1 MFDLR
6 DKNDDRKASDKEEY
20 RRFKMK
26 ERNVNQKKIAKTI
39 GENFATFALLAIMAL
54 MVGFI
59 WTEARIFTNW
69 TKFIGDAVVTVT
81 LYILADVCS
90 ASIGVQ
96 GGKMDDDYIKCHTEY
111 LALRDKVRQAGIS
124 KMDMFCD
131 WQIDVEY
138 EYYIRRRC
146 KDLKIDYKEYMENY
160 RGKTLEEL
168 KELFPLESVKE
179 EKFKGK
185 IFGGIRNA
193 KTSSKAAKIFS
204 LNQVDHIDLTPD
216 ILMTDGSVKNRRGGV
231 GIGAEDYVKKHTVG
245 AKHIIITAVF
255 AIVAAIPVFSLVEE
269 FSLAMVIYTVFK
281 IALMLY
287 RMYVGFSRGSKG
299 YNTVEPKHLQ
309 DKIKY
314 LYLYL
319 EFLDKK
325 IYKELEDRYTV
336 VGDDDDQAG
345 WKAQVDEGGAGGYT

>member
-1 MFDLR
+1 MFSINDKKEKDAFKGPDR
-6 DKNDDRKASDKEEY
+6 DEY
-20 RRFKMK
+20 KRFKQK
-26 ERNVNQKKIAKTI
+26 ERNINQKKFAKLL
-39 GENFATFALLAIMAL
+39 GENFASFALLAIMAL
-54 MVGFI
+54 MIGFI
-59 WTEARIFTNW
+59 WIEARIFTNW

-81 LYILADVCS
+81 LYLLADVCS
-90 ASIGVQ
+90 ASIGAQ
-96 GGKMDDDYIKCHTEY
+96 GGKLDDDYIKCHNEY
-111 LALRDKVRQAGIS
+111 LSLRDRVRQAGIS
-124 KMDMFCD
+124 MMDMFCD

-168 KELFPLESVKE
+168 KGLFPLESVKE
-179 EKFKGK
+179 EEFKGMV
-185 IFGGIRNA
+185 FGGIRNA

-204 LNQVDHIDLTPD
+204 LNQIEHIDLTPD

-231 GIGAEDYVKKHTVG
+231 GIGAEDYVKKHTTGV
-245 AKHIIITAVF
+245 KHIIITAVF
-255 AIVAAIPVFSLVEE
+255 AIVAAIPVFSLIDE
-269 FSLAMVIYTVFK
+269 FSVAMVIYTIFK

-287 RMYVGFSRGSKG
+287 RMYRGWSRGAKG

-319 EFLDKK
+319 EFLDKR
-325 IYKELEDRYTV
+325 IYETLGDKYTLVGEGTQELC
-336 VGDDDDQAG
+336 G
-345 WKAQVDEGGAGGYT
+345 